1 MGSVVGGRLESF
13 EGVLVILNLTEVN
26 ILVNNFL

>member
-1 MGSVVGGRLESF
+1 MGWVVGGRLESF
-13 EGVLVILNLTEVN
+13 EGVLVMLNLTEVN

>member
-1 MGSVVGGRLESF
+1 MGWVVGGRLESF
-13 EGVLVILNLTEVN
+13 EGVSVILNLTEVN

>member
-1 MGSVVGGRLESF
+1 MGWVVGGSLESF